1 MLPSG
6 LPARAPAREPVRVES
21 IQLVKIGPFPE
32 GLAED
37 LAARLSRRVPA
48 PCQVRASPLDVEVP
62 WLPDR
67 QEQVDADALLRRLEA
82 EPVDD
87 GAILVGV
94 TSLDLAV
101 PIFTFVFGRARH
113 DGRAALV
120 SLARLR
126 PEFYG
131 LPADAALTARRTVAE
146 ILHELGHVG
155 GLRHC
160 DDGSCLLRFAASVE
174 TVDLRGSSVCSACE
188 AMLPAGLRRGGPG

>member
-1 MLPSG
+1 
-6 LPARAPAREPVRVES
+6 VR
-21 IQLVKIGPFPE
+21 IGPFPE

-37 LAARLSRRVPA
+37 LAASLSRRVPA
-48 PCQVRASPLDVEVP
+48 PCQVRASPLDAEVP

-67 QEQVDADALLRRLEA
+67 QGQVDADALLERLEA
-82 EPVDD
+82 AEED
-87 GAILVGV
+87 GAVLVGV
-94 TSLDLAV
+94 TSLDLAI

-131 LPADAALTARRTVAE
+131 LPADPALTERRAVAE
-146 ILHELGHVG
+146 ILHELGHVS

-160 DDGSCLLRFAASVE
+160 EASSCLLRFAASVE
-174 TVDLRGSSVCSACE
+174 AVDLRGSSFCPACE
-188 AMLPAGLRRGGPG
+188 ARLPAGLRRHGPG